1 MKINH
6 KICLIIIFSIAIIIT
21 IYKVFHW
28 RGSIIVE
35 ENKVI
40 GYDAG
45 IIEKLQKSATINIP
59 EGTTEIMES
68 AFLGCDFIERVNI
81 PEGVKIIH
89 TEAFKDC
96 KNLKE
101 LILPDTLESLG
112 DAAFSGC
119 TSLKTIKL
127 PKNLNY
133 LGDSAFNAC

>member
-21 IYKVFHW
+21 IYKVFHLYKVFHW
-28 RGSIIVE
+28 SGSIIVE

-40 GYDAG
+40 GYDTG

-68 AFLGCDFIERVNI
+68 AFLGCDFIEKVDI

-101 LILPDTLESLG
+101 LIGE
-112 DAAFSGC
+112 
-119 TSLKTIKL
+119 I
-127 PKNLNY
+127 
-133 LGDSAFNAC
+133 